1 MIRNCEL
8 LGYSLSEKNII
19 AAIARYHRKTLPKKR
34 HESWQVIV
42 SKEDKEIAFDMA
54 LILRLASSLDKRP
67 NPEIL
72 KVNLKISDNQIL
84 FKLIADNSNNQ
95 NLLEKWSLRS
105 CSQIL
110 KETKGL
116 ELKVI

>member
-1 MIRNCEL
+1 
-8 LGYSLSEKNII
+8 
-19 AAIARYHRKTLPKKR
+19 
-34 HESWQVIV
+34 
-42 SKEDKEIAFDMA
+42 MA

-72 KVNLKISDNQIL
+72 KVNIKISNNQIL
-84 FKLIADNSNNQ
+84 FKLISANSNNQ
-95 NLLEKWSLRS
+95 PLLEKWSLKS

-110 KETKGL
+110 KESKGL

>member
-1 MIRNCEL
+1 
-8 LGYSLSEKNII
+8 
-19 AAIARYHRKTLPKKR
+19 
-34 HESWQVIV
+34 
-42 SKEDKEIAFDMA
+42 MA

-72 KVNLKISDNQIL
+72 KVTLKISDNQIL
-84 FKLIADNSNNQ
+84 FKLISANSNNQ
-95 NLLEKWSLRS
+95 TLLEEWSLRS

-110 KETKGL
+110 KEIKGL